1 MEMETFYKYL
11 PSIIT
16 TLLIIPFGFYLRFR
30 MKSLATKHDFNSAL
44 KQLKKS
50 TKAVE
55 DIKAQFSEKFW
66 VKQQVWETKRESYD
80 ELLDCFYQTKNYLE
94 FLIEFTSDYIDAFV
108 RIGFSGE
115 YEEEYDKA
123 YASYIEGEQLEFEKK
138 YHSEDALK
146 KRSSIENDVKGRLK
160 VLEITLQ
167 KKSIYLSEEITEIR
181 VSIHEISTQA
191 FDYHVTQEDYENNE
205 EFLERQIGH
214 LQETSKTLNDMISKL
229 ERTAIEDL
237 KLDY

>member
-80 ELLDCFYQTKNYLE
+80 
-94 FLIEFTSDYIDAFV
+94 
-108 RIGFSGE
+108 
-115 YEEEYDKA
+115 
-123 YASYIEGEQLEFEKK
+123 
-138 YHSEDALK
+138 
-146 KRSSIENDVKGRLK
+146 
-160 VLEITLQ
+160 
-167 KKSIYLSEEITEIR
+167 
-181 VSIHEISTQA
+181 
-191 FDYHVTQEDYENNE
+191 
-205 EFLERQIGH
+205 
-214 LQETSKTLNDMISKL
+214 
-229 ERTAIEDL
+229 
-237 KLDY
+237 